1 MIAIFKK
8 DLTNYF
14 KSPIAYITLPIFLV
28 ICGLLF
34 VIRLSFY
41 SQVSGQAMM
50 NPMYASQI
58 NIYDII
64 INPQM
69 SNIAFLLL
77 FFAPLFTMRLFSE
90 EKKLGTL
97 ELLFTYPLTE
107 VQLIAG
113 KLLSCFA
120 IIFLG
125 TLLTLQ
131 YPFIVYRF
139 VPDMDW
145 SYVLSGYIGV
155 LLLTLAFISVGM
167 WISALTDSQVVASF
181 STFGA
186 LMFFWIVGWFS
197 QSLPNAETPLAK
209 VLSSISILDHFENFT
224 KGIVDTNDLVFYVC
238 FIFFF
243 LYLTY
248 AKLLSRKWQG

>member
-8 DLTNYF
+8 DLAHYF
-14 KSPIAYITLPIFLV
+14 KSPIAYITIPIFLI

-34 VIRLSFY
+34 LIRLSFY
-41 SQVSGQAMM
+41 SQVSAQAMM
-50 NPMYASQI
+50 NPMYRSQI

-64 INPQM
+64 INPQL

-77 FFAPLFTMRLFSE
+77 FFVPLFTMRLFSE

-113 KLLSCFA
+113 KLLSCLA

-125 TLLTLQ
+125 AILTIE
-131 YPFIVYRF
+131 YPLIVYSF
-139 VPDMDW
+139 VRTMDW
-145 SYVLSGYIGV
+145 SYVISGYLGI
-155 LLLTLAFISVGM
+155 LLLTLSFISVGM
-167 WISALTDSQVVASF
+167 WISSLTDSQVVSSF
-181 STFGA
+181 GTFGA
-186 LMFFWIVGWFS
+186 LLFFWIIGWMS
-197 QSLPNAETPLAK
+197 QSLPNAESWYAK

-224 KGIVDTNDLVFYVC
+224 KGMIETNDLVFYLC

-248 AKLLSRKWQG
+248 ATLLARKWRG